1 MPYIVLTQNSGVIL
15 GPIAKVLGFLM
26 NGLFNLLVAIG
37 LPYVALV
44 IILFTVLVYL
54 AMTPLTYKQ
63 QKFAKLQSKMG
74 PELQAI
80 QAKYKGKKDNESMTA
95 MNAETQAVYAKYGVS
110 PSGSCVQLA
119 IQMPILLAMYRVL
132 YAVPAY
138 ITKVKAAFF
147 PLVDKL
153 IAENGSSE
161 FLQSFKTSSMYS
173 KQFTNELFL
182 AGDTTY
188 VQNTYIDALNRA
200 SSADWASL
208 SAKFGSL
215 SADIDSTKA
224 TLDHFNAFLGM
235 TISESPWNTIKDAA
249 ANGKFLIVI
258 IAILIPVLAGLT
270 QFINVKLMP
279 NSSGNTGNEQADQ
292 MAQQMKTMNTIMP
305 LMSVYF
311 CLTLPVGMGLYWI
324 MGAVIRTVQ
333 QIILN
338 KKIDKIDFDAV
349 IEANKEKA
357 AKKNAKNQEKIEE
370 MQKYAGFSTRTMS
383 GKAAYKAD
391 DTDADKAF
399 DENASHVIPGTVKP
413 GSMAEK
419 AMMVHYFNENI
430 PYPSE
435 NKEDDGNNDKDEN

>member
-37 LPYVALV
+37 LPYVALA

-110 PSGSCVQLA
+110 PSGSCIQLA

-138 ITKVKAAFF
+138 ITKVKDAFF

-153 IAENGSSE
+153 IAESGSAE

-200 SSADWASL
+200 SSADWTSL

-215 SADIDSTKA
+215 SSDIDATKA

-249 ANGKFLIVI
+249 VNGKFLIVI

-279 NSSGNTGNEQADQ
+279 NSGGNTGNEQADQ

-338 KKIDKIDFDAV
+338 KKIDKIDFDAL

-370 MQKYAGFSTRTMS
+370 MQKYAGFSTRKMS

-391 DTDADKAF
+391 DTDAAF
-399 DENASHVIPGTVKP
+399 DEKASHVIPGKIKP

-435 NKEDDGNNDKDEN
+435 QKEDDGNNDKDEN